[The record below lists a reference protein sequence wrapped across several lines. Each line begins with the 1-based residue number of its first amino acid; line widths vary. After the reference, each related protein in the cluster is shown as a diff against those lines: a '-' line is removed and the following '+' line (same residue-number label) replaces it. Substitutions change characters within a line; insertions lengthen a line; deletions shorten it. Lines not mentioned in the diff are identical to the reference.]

1 MHATVHPYRR
11 PADAGTD
18 PVAPDPVAAVLASA
32 GDPAGSIVVEPGDGD
47 GGTVVALWPDGVPV
61 PDGTRSYLL
70 SDRVDGLAAGR
81 TPLFAQ
87 LTWVNGAGDAAVARA
102 AERGGRERIHPA
114 IQDVEGLVGV
124 LVFRSADDRILVVGL
139 ATGLETHAEVRDR
152 IARTPLLPGED
163 PALLP
168 GADRIE
174 LGRVLRADV
183 PAEVRS

>member
-1 MHATVHPYRR
+1 VFATVHPYRR
-11 PADAGTD
+11 PAGVETD
-18 PVAPDPVAAVLASA
+18 PQDVVRTALGSA
-32 GDPAGSIVVEPGDGD
+32 EPAGAIVVDHRDGD
-47 GGTVVALWPDGVPV
+47 EGTVVALWPDEAPAPGASRTYPLTDRFDGV
-61 PDGTRSYLL
+61 
-70 SDRVDGLAAGR
+70 AAGR

-87 LTWVNGAGDAAVARA
+87 LTWVNSTGDPAVAEA

-114 IQDVEGLVGV
+114 IRDVEGLVGV

-139 ATGLETHAEVRDR
+139 ATGNETHTEVQDR
-152 IARTPLLPGED
+152 IMRTPLLPGED

-168 GADRIE
+168 GPDRFE